1 MVGEPDAAYRDGDVA
16 HVGSGIRQPARTRS
30 GLMDEIVTKPGDCPV
45 VTPPLGSNRRWRA
58 YPGLSLLVDFGAL
71 IGLGG

>member
-16 HVGSGIRQPARTRS
+16 HVGSGIRQRARTRS
-30 GLMDEIVTKPGDCPV
+30 GQMGEIMTTSGDYPIV
-45 VTPPLGSNRRWRA
+45 APPLGSNRRWRA